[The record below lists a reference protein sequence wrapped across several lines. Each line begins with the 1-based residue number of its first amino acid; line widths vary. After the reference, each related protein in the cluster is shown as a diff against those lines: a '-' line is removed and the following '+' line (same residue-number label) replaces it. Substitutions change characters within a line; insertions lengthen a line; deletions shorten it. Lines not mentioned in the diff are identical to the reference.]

1 MATANTPVLT
11 VSNIVSGKVL
21 HKESRNG
28 IGDLLVELFDLDAWA
43 DPEGGES
50 ATAGRDAASIAR
62 DPLSLIGGDIANLYK
77 LGKRV
82 GSAATKKLSGE
93 FVIKLTPRDFNLPR
107 KTEQKPDLV
116 LLVLAPDEP
125 GLPLSKR
132 LLHLSMDIRFNAC
145 SSEAH
150 IILLPTSLLKERG
163 IPFGEQEE
171 EDQAS
176 TRARVVAYKNE
187 RIREQEFNAGV
198 ADFHGAEAARESQER
213 KVFRKEFLKK
223 IGTDFSAV
231 PLSGVFVADGDNI
244 PDKNTVVVNNGIT
257 KANEVLDTNAPGV
270 PVNLYLTPK
279 DLADLHSFFEN
290 ASGDFVDI
298 PDADIQDI
306 LFRTNS
312 TENPGTLLIHNNPI
326 ASFCAAESVDDKCA
340 KWHSGVSHHPETP
353 TPTPPVTTPAA
364 VTEITDG
371 HILTYIDR
379 LVKDIP
385 APDMVL
391 RPELAKKRA
400 DKAEIEKTVNE
411 FSLQKGPAEV
421 PAFYDFNTLQIAFD
435 HVWKQLFDE
444 TIPNLAYTANTL
456 GKTKFGRDAVVSNE
470 FKNGF
475 MVADV
480 FLSISP
486 VEVPTIVARFF
497 DVTREE
503 YNEMSALI
511 RQELGYIANEIN
523 ECRGSSVFYGNATFK
538 RIGGTTIADLRD
550 SQLLTEQGERLI
562 DAVRHDDYYTLH
574 KTLRDLHDR
583 LNGKYE
589 FTVFA
594 ADKDY
599 HSVNFGLMNTY
610 RQQWTPLMY
619 QAGKLVKTIPLSPK
633 EERKYSVKVNRN
645 EKRSSKETKKNNSS
659 ITNEQHS
666 TSKVEADIMAKAQ
679 NKTNFGLNAEGDF
692 DIGIYGGK
700 ATTTFGVEAVSESS
714 QTRKDFREA
723 VLKAVQDYKDETSM
737 EVTTESDFASESTES
752 GTIVNPNDELAV
764 TYLFYELQKRYR
776 VSEQI
781 YRVMPVVL
789 VAQEVPSPDQITP
802 AWVISNDW
810 ILNRHMLDD
819 SFRPTLSYLA
829 NNSVGDDFSLRELRK
844 NLRQQRNLVDTL
856 RIEFSAASMQAD
868 NRYRALESAITKRI
882 DEEHAEA
889 TDGFVND
896 VGDFLGVGTVLGSV
910 FGSRGQDPEAAKAR
924 ELAAKDAH
932 QYAMEKAE
940 KVSAALRQEMN
951 ILHTLTD
958 QYNKTLQ
965 ARLDNETKVKRLLV
979 HIRNNIFYY
988 MQAIWSM
995 EPPDQ
1000 RYLRLHKVQV
1010 PILELESRSFRVEVA
1025 VAADIFAGF
1034 REPGT
1039 EKHRAFL
1046 HGTLK
1051 HNPAGT
1057 FNTKSLVEVAD
1068 LDTLLGFKGNYMI
1081 FPMKEHNALTE
1092 FMAAPYIDSAFGA
1105 MDPDELSNVSLDEY
1119 SKYVC
1124 CLHDTMKEVD
1134 FEAMKPQLKAW
1145 LEKLLATPLRNGD
1158 EIVVPTGSLF
1168 IESLVDPNPILE
1180 DFKLKHRE
1188 LDVYKVQEEV
1198 RRAGLENVRLAS
1210 RLPNNER
1217 EDPDIDKKILVQG
1230 GQSIVLPQPD
1240 H

>member
-1 MATANTPVLT
+1 MATANSPVPT
-11 VSNIVSGKVL
+11 VSTIVSGKVL

-50 ATAGRDAASIAR
+50 AATGRDAASIAR
-62 DPLSLIGGDIANLYK
+62 DPLSLIGGDIGNLYK

-82 GSAATKKLSGE
+82 GSAATKPSGE
-93 FVIKLTPRDFNLPR
+93 WVVELTAKDFNLPR
-107 KTEQKPDLV
+107 KAEQKPDLV

-125 GLPLSKR
+125 GLGINKR

-150 IILLPTSLLKERG
+150 IILLPTGLLKERG
-163 IPFGEQEE
+163 IPFGEQKE

-176 TRARVVAYKNE
+176 TRVDAYKNE
-187 RIREQEFNAGV
+187 RIREREFNAGV

-223 IGTDFSAV
+223 IGTDFSTV
-231 PLSGVFVADGDNI
+231 SLSDVFVADGDNI
-244 PDKNTVVVNNGIT
+244 QDKNTVVVNNGIA
-257 KANEVLDTNAPGV
+257 KANGVLGNSNGQGV
-270 PVNLYLTPK
+270 PVNLYLTP
-279 DLADLHSFFEN
+279 ADKLRLDSFFHNNTE
-290 ASGDFVDI
+290 DFVDI
-298 PDADIQDI
+298 PEADIQDI

-340 KWHSGVSHHPETP
+340 KWHSGVSHQPHTP
-353 TPTPPVTTPAA
+353 TPTPPVTTTSA
-364 VTEITDG
+364 VTEITDD

-391 RPELAKKRA
+391 RPELAKQRA
-400 DKAEIEKTVNE
+400 DKADIEKKVNE

-421 PAFYDFNTLQIAFD
+421 PAFYDFKTLEIAFD

-456 GKTKFGRDAVVSNE
+456 VKAKSGLDAVDINLLENPVLNDGT
-470 FKNGF
+470 FLT
-475 MVADV
+475 VAP
-480 FLSISP
+480 L
-486 VEVPTIVARFF
+486 EVPPMIARFF
-497 DVTREE
+497 DITKEE
-503 YNEMSALI
+503 FNEMLPLI
-511 RQELGYIANEIN
+511 RKELGSIASEIN
-523 ECRGSSVFYGNATFK
+523 ECRGSTLHYGNGTFK
-538 RIGGTTIADLRD
+538 RIGSPTIADLRD

-574 KTLRDLHDR
+574 KTLRDLHAR
-583 LNGKYE
+583 LSGKYE

-594 ADKDY
+594 ADKDH

-619 QAGKLVKTIPLSPK
+619 QAGKLLKTIPLLPMQ
-633 EERKYSVKVNRN
+633 EIKYSVKVTQR
-645 EKRSSKETKKNNSS
+645 EKRSSKEAKKNNSS
-659 ITNEQHS
+659 ITNEQNS
-666 TSKVEADIMAKAQ
+666 TSRVEADIMAKTQ
-679 NKTNFGLNAEGDF
+679 SKTNFGYSTDGEFNVK
-692 DIGIYGGK
+692 IGAYGGAVK
-700 ATTTFGVEAVSESS
+700 NTKTFGVEASSESA
-714 QTRKDFREA
+714 QNRKDFREA
-723 VLKAVQDYKDETSM
+723 VLKAVQDYKEETST
-737 EVTTESDFASESTES
+737 EVTTESDFTSESTES
-752 GTIVNPNDELAV
+752 VTINNPNNESAM
-764 TYLFYELQKRYR
+764 TCLFYELQKRYR
-776 VSEQI
+776 LSEQLH
-781 YRVMPVVL
+781 RVMPVVM
-789 VAQEVPSPDQITP
+789 VAQEMPSPDQITP

-819 SFRPTLSYLA
+819 SFRPTLRYLA

-844 NLRQQRNLVDTL
+844 NLRQQRNLVETL

-868 NRYRALESAITKRI
+868 NRYQALESQIATRI
-882 DEEHAEA
+882 GAESEEETESLA
-889 TDGFVND
+889 ND
-896 VGDFLGVGTVLGSV
+896 VWDFFSGGADDD
-910 FGSRGQDPEAAKAR
+910 DPGAAKAR
-924 ELAAKDAH
+924 ELAAKDSH
-932 QYAMEKAE
+932 QYALEKAE
-940 KVSAALRQEMN
+940 KVSAALRQEMS

-1010 PILELESRSFRVEVA
+1010 PTLELKSRSYRVKVA
-1025 VAADIFAGF
+1025 KENEDQDIFARF
-1034 REPGT
+1034 REPFT

-1046 HGTLK
+1046 HGELK
-1051 HNPAGT
+1051 HDPT
-1057 FNTKSLVEVAD
+1057 VKPKSLVEVAD

-1081 FPMKEHNALTE
+1081 FPMKQHNALTE

-1105 MDPDELSNVSLDEY
+1105 MDPDELSNVTLDQY
-1119 SKYVC
+1119 SKYIC
-1124 CLHDTMKEVD
+1124 CLHDTMSEAD
-1134 FEAMKPQLKAW
+1134 FDAIKGPLKGW
-1145 LEKLLATPLRNGD
+1145 LEKLLATPLRNGE

-1198 RRAGLENVRLAS
+1198 RRAGLENLRLAA
-1210 RLPNNER
+1210 RLLNAER
-1217 EDPDIDKKILVQG
+1217 EDPDIEKKIVVEG
-1230 GQSIVLPQPD
+1230 ANGSIVVPPEA
-1240 H
+1240 